1 MYTDVPWLKILRFV
15 VRYVC
20 RFRGNVP
27 EIPGIVPEIRGI
39 VPEIPGTVLEMPQV
53 LGVFGAR
60 NIQND

>member
-1 MYTDVPWLKILRFV
+1 MAQDSWICVPE
-15 VRYVC
+15 
-20 RFRGNVP
+20 FRGNVP

>member
-1 MYTDVPWLKILRFV
+1 MYTDVPWLKILGFV

-20 RFRGNVP
+20 RF
-27 EIPGIVPEIRGI
+27 RGI